1 MLKLKQITQYE
12 EQAARLIKAFWLAH
26 NDYLQTDEETAED
39 FSNWTAEGHRF
50 YYITKDGWRYRFI
63 SISEAAA
70 QTLTGSR
77 IFLSCRNF
85 RGTAT
90 APRLFSLIEN
100 IVKEYSESIYLEVA
114 ARNLRALKL
123 YHKNGYN
130 CLNTVTI
137 RKDFEPDNFEVIEK
151 NNIAGFDFEDETLR

>member
-50 YYITKDGWRYRFI
+50 SGLPRDTAFTTSQKTAVLSVL

-77 IFLSCRNF
+77 IFLSYRNF
-85 RGTAT
+85 RGMVT
-90 APRLFSLIEN
+90 APRLFRSLKI
-100 IVKEYSESIYLEVA
+100 
-114 ARNLRALKL
+114 
-123 YHKNGYN
+123 
-130 CLNTVTI
+130 
-137 RKDFEPDNFEVIEK
+137 
-151 NNIAGFDFEDETLR
+151 